1 MTLTLDPDR
10 AARKLT
16 EWFTGL
22 RDRLDRT
29 VFAVGGDEPHRKA
42 AALTSVSR
50 HVALFEAASVES
62 GAQIREAASVLA
74 GATRALGLEAPDQA
88 QWLAAARNVASVD
101 AQLHA
106 LDPSPWVG
114 EDAAAIFREHFVE
127 ALRQAGVARVPTIL
141 DAANRRTALGLAVN
155 WGMRYLVAAAAS
167 SDPDPGDAAASEVVA
182 AVKG

>member
-1 MTLTLDPDR
+1 MTLTLDPDCSATR
-10 AARKLT
+10 LT
-16 EWFTGL
+16 KWFGGL

-29 VFAVGGDEPHRKA
+29 VFAVGSGEAHRKA

-50 HVALFEAASVES
+50 HVASFEAASGRPDTE
-62 GAQIREAASVLA
+62 IREAASVLA
-74 GATRALGLEAPDQA
+74 GATRALGFTAPDRA
-88 QWLAAARNVASVD
+88 QWLAAVRNVASLD

-106 LDPSPWVG
+106 LAPSPWVG
-114 EDAAAIFREHFVE
+114 QDAAAIFREHFVE

-141 DAANRRTALGLAVN
+141 DATNRRVALGLAVN

-167 SDPDPGDAAASEVVA
+167 SGPDLGDPAASEVVA